1 MAPVLFPAH
10 TYTYLDY
17 DFPRCLL
24 ALLTGGLEVLCP
36 LIAKPG
42 WWWCGWLVHQAVYN
56 NNNIHCL
63 PRQHIKKWRHHFA
76 DQDPQSQSC
85 GFSNRCVQMC
95 ELYHKGGWVPKN
107 VCFGTVVLE
116 RTLEKPLDCKEIKPV
131 NPKGNQPWIFFE
143 RTDVEAEDPIL
154 WPPDVKSQL
163 TGKETDAGK
172 DWGQEENGVT
182 KDEVVGCIID
192 SMDMSLQT
200 PGDSEGQGSLACCS
214 PQGCRVWRDWATEQ
228 QQLFASS
235 PSKAGSN

>member
-1 MAPVLFPAH
+1 MPYKLPQNCCCYCGSVAKSCPTLCEPWTIARQASLSFAISWSLLKFKSIVSMMPSNHLILCHPLSPPALSLSQH
-10 TYTYLDY
+10 QS
-17 DFPRCLL
+17 P
-24 ALLTGGLEVLCP
+24 LE
-36 LIAKPG
+36 
-42 WWWCGWLVHQAVYN
+42 
-56 NNNIHCL
+56 
-63 PRQHIKKWRHHFA
+63 
-76 DQDPQSQSC
+76 S
-85 GFSNRCVQMC
+85 
-95 ELYHKGGWVPKN
+95 
-107 VCFGTVVLE
+107 
-116 RTLEKPLDCKEIKPV
+116 KEIKLV